1 MIEGNAMNKPTVFI
15 GYSHKD
21 KSWKGKLVTH
31 LGVLQLEG
39 LLDIWDDSRIETGED
54 WYPEI
59 QEAIEAASVAI
70 LLVSAD
76 FLTSKFIRNKEVP
89 RILERREKEGLRI
102 FPVIMRPCAWDKV
115 EWLARM
121 QVRLMDGEPLSAGN
135 DHQIE
140 TELTAIAKEV
150 ARILDKESLP
160 QVLKEHQPDLLKT
173 EKEISSLSTQPIKD
187 QEKKE
192 EILQQLGKVFLLGFE
207 TGKGRKTEINNIK
220 VFRDEDGEIIIRYDE
235 I

>member
-21 KSWKGKLVTH
+21 KPCKDKLVTH
-31 LGVLQLEG
+31 LTVLQLED
-39 LLDIWDDSRIETGED
+39 LLDIWDDSHIEAGED
-54 WYPEI
+54 WYPKI
-59 QEAIEAASVAI
+59 QEAIEASSVAI

-89 RILERREKEGLRI
+89 RILERRKKEGLRI

-135 DHQIE
+135 
-140 TELTAIAKEV
+140 
-150 ARILDKESLP
+150 
-160 QVLKEHQPDLLKT
+160 
-173 EKEISSLSTQPIKD
+173 
-187 QEKKE
+187 
-192 EILQQLGKVFLLGFE
+192 
-207 TGKGRKTEINNIK
+207 
-220 VFRDEDGEIIIRYDE
+220 
-235 I
+235 

>member
-21 KSWKGKLVTH
+21 KSWKSKLVKH
-31 LGVLQLEG
+31 LRVLQLEG
-39 LLDIWDDSRIETGED
+39 LLDIWDDSHIEAGED
-54 WYPEI
+54 WYQEI
-59 QEAIEAASVAI
+59 QEAIEASSVAI

-102 FPVIMRPCAWDKV
+102 FPVITRPCAWDKV

-121 QVRLMDGEPLSAGN
+121 QVRPMDGKPLSAGD

-150 ARILDKESLP
+150 VRISDTEIEQQALNEL
-160 QVLKEHQPDLLKT
+160 QPSFLKT
-173 EKEISSLSTQPIKD
+173 EKEISSLLTQPIKD

-192 EILQQLGKVFLLGFE
+192 EILQQLEKVFLLGFE
-207 TGKGRKTEINNIK
+207 AGKGRKTEINNIK
-220 VFRDEDGEIIIRYDE
+220 VFRDEDGKKIIMYDE

>member
-1 MIEGNAMNKPTVFI
+1 MIEGNAMSKPTVFI

-31 LGVLQLEG
+31 LEVLQLEG
-39 LLDIWDDSRIETGED
+39 LLDIWDDSRIEAGED
-54 WYPEI
+54 WYQEI

-102 FPVIMRPCAWDKV
+102 FPVIMRPCAWDEV

-150 ARILDKESLP
+150 ARISDTEIERQALNEL
-160 QVLKEHQPDLLKT
+160 QPNLLKT
-173 EKEISSLSTQPIKD
+173 EKEISSLLTQPIKD

-192 EILQQLGKVFLLGFE
+192 EILQQLEKVFLLGFE
-207 TGKGRKTEINNIK
+207 TGKGRKTKINNIK
-220 VFRDEDGEIIIRYDE
+220 VFRDEDGEIIIMYDE